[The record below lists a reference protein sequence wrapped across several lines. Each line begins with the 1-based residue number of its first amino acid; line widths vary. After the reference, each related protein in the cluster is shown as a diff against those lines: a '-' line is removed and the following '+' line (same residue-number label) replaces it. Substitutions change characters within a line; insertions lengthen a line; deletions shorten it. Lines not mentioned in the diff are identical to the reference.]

1 VSEGVPT
8 LRRSIQ
14 IGPGAAV
21 TARGRGKERRN
32 LPMQDER
39 SMDPTDVLPVSDESI
54 FERLTRP
61 NEQRP
66 WSVGEL
72 VLELRDSIGVED
84 TLTRL
89 HAVGLIH
96 RCGEFVWAT
105 RAALAAEAMEL

>member
-1 VSEGVPT
+1 MECCDDG
-8 LRRSIQ
+8 LRAP
-14 IGPGAAV
+14 GPSHA
-21 TARGRGKERRN
+21 N
-32 LPMQDER
+32 ER
-39 SMDPTDVLPVSDESI
+39 STDPTDVLPVSDESI

-105 RAALAAEAMEL
+105 RAALAAEVMEL